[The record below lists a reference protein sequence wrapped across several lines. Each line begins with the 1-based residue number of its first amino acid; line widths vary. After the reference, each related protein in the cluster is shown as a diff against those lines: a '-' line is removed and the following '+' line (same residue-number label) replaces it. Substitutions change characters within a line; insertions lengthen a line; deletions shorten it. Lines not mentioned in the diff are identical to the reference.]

1 MWRNENEIA
10 LNEIIVAAQEITDHY
25 HYAAEA
31 LGENRLRTVF
41 DDLAGQRQTL
51 IEELMT
57 RIERTGRL
65 PDVPDN
71 DKETLEQLFSQ
82 LKTLFATDERSVF
95 MEERQQAEAE
105 LEILLETAL
114 TLSWE
119 ADVKQL
125 LLRLQQLATSAQRR
139 LAAAGQ
145 ILEQPD

>member
-1 MWRNENEIA
+1 
-10 LNEIIVAAQEITDHY
+10 
-25 HYAAEA
+25 
-31 LGENRLRTVF
+31 
-41 DDLAGQRQTL
+41 
-51 IEELMT
+51 
-57 RIERTGRL
+57 L

-105 LEILLETAL
+105 LKILLDAAL

-125 LLRLQQLATSAQRR
+125 LLRLQQLTTSAQRR
-139 LAAAGQ
+139 LTAAGQ